1 VTIPLRRRVS
11 LVSAV
16 TVGVAVVVAC
26 AIAYLAVSHELHHQV
41 DDALRDQAA
50 SIAAR
55 TALGRPRPLETDLGR
70 VPQARPR
77 NGGPGG
83 YVQVLTADGATTR
96 PPGQNVRL
104 PVTAADRAQ
113 IGRSAVARIRDVH
126 VQGSHLRMLT
136 VHVAPARAV
145 QLARPL
151 DGIDRLLARL
161 RLILLLAIA
170 GGVGLAAL
178 LGRAAS
184 KRLMAPIAE
193 VAAAAAHVGETED
206 LARRIDVRYE
216 DEVGQLARRFNAM
229 LDRLQESRG
238 QLDEAMVAQRRLV
251 ADASH
256 ELRTPVT
263 SLRMNV
269 EMLTDMGDR
278 LDADARDQLLADLRA
293 QTEEMGA
300 LVADLIELARGDVP
314 AHEPEAIRLDH
325 LTDAAVQRAQL
336 HAPQVR
342 FDLDATPAVV
352 DGVPDRLSRA
362 LNKLLDNAARHS
374 PDGATVDVL
383 VHAGGVVVRDR
394 GDGIAPADLPHLFDR
409 FYRGASSRGRQGTGL
424 GLTIVRQVAEQHG
437 GAVRVENAVGG
448 GARFTLDLPAA
459 PMASTSTSSATA
471 RTAAFRP

>member
-1 VTIPLRRRVS
+1 VI
-11 LVSAV
+11 
-16 TVGVAVVVAC
+16 AC
-26 AIAYLAVSHELHHQV
+26 AIAYLAVSHELHRQV
-41 DDALRDQAA
+41 DDALRDQAS

-55 TALGRPRPLETDLGR
+55 TALGRPRPLETDLRR

-83 YVQVLTADGATTR
+83 YVQVLTADGATSR
-96 PPGQNVRL
+96 PPGQDVSL
-104 PVTAADRAQ
+104 PVTSADRAL
-113 IGRSAVARIRDVH
+113 IGRSGAARSRDVH
-126 VQGSHLRMLT
+126 VQGSHLRMVT
-136 VHVAPARAV
+136 VHVAPASAV

-161 RLILLLAIA
+161 RVILLLAIA

-206 LARRIDVRYE
+206 LGRRIDVRSE

-238 QLDEAMVAQRRLV
+238 QRDDAMIAQRRLV

-269 EMLTDMGDR
+269 EMLADMGDR
-278 LDADARDQLLADLRA
+278 LDAGARDQLLADLRA

-314 AHEPEAIRLDH
+314 TEEHEAIRLDH

-342 FDLDATPAVV
+342 FDLDAAPIVI
-352 DGVPDRLSRA
+352 DGIPERLSRA
-362 LNKLLDNAARHS
+362 LNNLLDNAARHS
-374 PDGATVDVL
+374 PDGAAVDVV
-383 VHAGGVVVRDR
+383 VHAGGVIVRDH
-394 GDGIAPADLPHLFDR
+394 GDGIARADLPHLFDR

-437 GAVRVENAVGG
+437 GTVRVQNAPGG

-459 PMASTSTSSATA
+459 PMAADPVA
-471 RTAAFRP
+471 QRPAET